1 MQAAAAPS
9 QLQGGGWRG
18 AESWGSG
25 LRLQPGLGP
34 GRSSSSRPEQLGA
47 AGEEGRPEGPE
58 GGGDRKDQ
66 GMGGRGGEGCR
77 DPGAREAGGVRNLG
91 PEGRRGWARG
101 SREPKGHRNPP
112 GAAPTKRP

>member
-9 QLQGGGWRG
+9 QLQEGGWRG

-25 LRLQPGLGP
+25 LRLQPDPGP
-34 GRSSSSRPEQLGA
+34 GRSSSPRPEQLGA

-66 GMGGRGGEGCR
+66 GLRGRESGDGKVRGRRVQGPRGAGGGGREE
-77 DPGAREAGGVRNLG
+77 PG
-91 PEGRRGWARG
+91 
-101 SREPKGHRNPP
+101 
-112 GAAPTKRP
+112 T